1 MSDDTQM
8 SDGDLCLRVRE
19 GDQEAFGVLYE
30 RHAPLA
36 LSIAR
41 QSVDNYADAED
52 VVADSF
58 HAVLDKL
65 RSGDGPDTFFRAYLL
80 QVVRRTAYA
89 RNRSAGRA
97 IPTAD
102 EQQLD
107 RLETPDDPTLMEFE
121 SQAAATAFR
130 ALPERWQEVIW
141 YLDVEGQKPAAVA
154 PIMGLAPNAVSA
166 LGVRARDALRR
177 EYLQAHVT
185 GDVPEECKPYR
196 DKLGGYVRG
205 SLPRGAERKVRDH
218 LETCAKCTA
227 IMVELGDVR
236 ATIKAVLLPLI
247 IGVGPAAWWLTSA
260 GQTAV
265 LGSLAGTTGLGAGVL
280 GGAAAAGAGGGAAGG
295 GAGASGG
302 AAGGGAAGGA
312 AGGALAGAGAL
323 GIGAAVAGIAVVAVG
338 LVMAP
343 SVLAAWQS
351 PATQQSA
358 PHSQAAAPNAAQ
370 APSSQTPVKP
380 PVAKKPTA
388 AQTAEAQPDV
398 PAQNPAPGPS
408 DLPQLVTPLLPA
420 PPALTPTPAPST
432 TGSTS
437 AAPSKSAA
445 PSSSA
450 TPAPTRTGTPTPT
463 GTGSPTTPGPT
474 SSTSS
479 TETASP
485 HPSTST
491 SSTET
496 ASPDPSTSTSST
508 DPVSPEPSSSTSSL
522 PSPDPTIDPCLVFP
536 WLCSVIGTF

>member
-8 SDGDLCLRVRE
+8 SDGDLCLQVRE
-19 GDQEAFGVLYE
+19 GDQDAFGVLYE

-205 SLPRGAERKVRDH
+205 SLPRGAERKVREH

-247 IGVGPAAWWLTSA
+247 IGAGPAAWWLTSA

-265 LGSLAGTTGLGAGVL
+265 LASLAGTTGGVGAGVL
-280 GGAAAAGAGGGAAGG
+280 GGTAAAGAAGGAAGG
-295 GAGASGG
+295 GASGG
-302 AAGGGAAGGA
+302 AAGGGAAGGGA

-358 PHSQAAAPNAAQ
+358 SQSQAAGPTGAQ
-370 APSSQTPVKP
+370 APVAQPPVKP
-380 PVAKKPTA
+380 PVAKKSTA
-388 AQTAEAQPDV
+388 TKSTEAK
-398 PAQNPAPGPS
+398 PAAPAPDPEPSPS
-408 DLPQLVTPLLPA
+408 DLPQLLTPLFPA
-420 PPALTPTPAPST
+420 PPALTPTPTPSA

-437 AAPSKSAA
+437 PSPSKSASA
-445 PSSSA
+445 KPSATATPSSSV
-450 TPAPTRTGTPTPT
+450 TPT
-463 GTGSPTTPGPT
+463 GTATPTETSGPTTA
-474 SSTSS
+474 STP
-479 TETASP
+479 TETTTTPVPTDSATMPVPTDST
-485 HPSTST
+485 TST
-491 SSTET
+491 G
-496 ASPDPSTSTSST
+496 
-508 DPVSPEPSSSTSSL
+508 PV
-522 PSPDPTIDPCLVFP
+522 SPDPTSTTSVGPQTPDPTTTPCVGIP
-536 WLCSVIGTF
+536 WWQCPIFGTL

>member
-1 MSDDTQM
+1 MSDDTQL

-19 GDQEAFGVLYE
+19 GDQDAFGVLYE

-265 LGSLAGTTGLGAGVL
+265 LGSLVGTTGGVGAGVL
-280 GGAAAAGAGGGAAGG
+280 GGTAAAGAAGGAASG
-295 GAGASGG
+295 GASGG
-302 AAGGGAAGGA
+302 AAGGGA

-358 PHSQAAAPNAAQ
+358 PQSQAAGPNGAQ
-370 APSSQTPVKP
+370 APVAQPPVKP
-380 PVAKKPTA
+380 PVSKKSA
-388 AQTAEAQPDV
+388 ATKSTETK
-398 PAQNPAPGPS
+398 PAAPAPDSEPSPS
-408 DLPQLVTPLLPA
+408 DLPQLFTPLLPA
-420 PPALTPTPAPST
+420 PPALTPTPTPSA

-437 AAPSKSAA
+437 PSPSKSATPSA
-445 PSSSA
+445 TTTPSSS
-450 TPAPTRTGTPTPT
+450 TTPT
-463 GTGSPTTPGPT
+463 GTATPTETSGPTTV
-474 SSTSS
+474 STP
-479 TETASP
+479 TETTTTPVPTDSVTTP
-485 HPSTST
+485 VPTDSTTST
-491 SSTET
+491 G
-496 ASPDPSTSTSST
+496 
-508 DPVSPEPSSSTSSL
+508 PVSPEPSTSTTSVG
-522 PSPDPTIDPCLVFP
+522 PQTPDPTTTPCPLFP
-536 WLCSVIGTF
+536 WWQCPVISTF

>member
-41 QSVDNYADAED
+41 QAVDNYADAED

-236 ATIKAVLLPLI
+236 ATIKAVLLPLV

-265 LGSLAGTTGLGAGVL
+265 LSSLAGTTGGLGAGVL
-280 GGAAAAGAGGGAAGG
+280 SGAAAAGASGGAAGSGAGAGGGGGAAGG
-295 GAGASGG
+295 GAA
-302 AAGGGAAGGA
+302 
-312 AGGALAGAGAL
+312 AGAGAL

-338 LVMAP
+338 
-343 SVLAAWQS
+343 SGRLAIPGDAAVS
-351 PATQQSA
+351 ATQPA
-358 PHSQAAAPNAAQ
+358 WC
-370 APSSQTPVKP
+370 
-380 PVAKKPTA
+380 
-388 AQTAEAQPDV
+388 AER
-398 PAQNPAPGPS
+398 G
-408 DLPQLVTPLLPA
+408 
-420 PPALTPTPAPST
+420 
-432 TGSTS
+432 
-437 AAPSKSAA
+437 
-445 PSSSA
+445 
-450 TPAPTRTGTPTPT
+450 
-463 GTGSPTTPGPT
+463 
-474 SSTSS
+474 
-479 TETASP
+479 AS
-485 HPSTST
+485 
-491 SSTET
+491 
-496 ASPDPSTSTSST
+496 
-508 DPVSPEPSSSTSSL
+508 
-522 PSPDPTIDPCLVFP
+522 
-536 WLCSVIGTF
+536 SVIADSGETFGEAARRQEAGNREVRGGAR